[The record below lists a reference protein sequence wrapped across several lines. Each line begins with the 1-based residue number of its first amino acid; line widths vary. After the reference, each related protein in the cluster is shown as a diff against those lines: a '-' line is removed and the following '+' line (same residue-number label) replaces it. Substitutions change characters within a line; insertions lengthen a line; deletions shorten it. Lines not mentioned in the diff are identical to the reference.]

1 MAVLVRGPSL
11 TQRPRSG
18 KIETGLRTFT
28 IERARLSP
36 RGINVFKVWCVVFQ
50 AERSFP
56 MKSIIAVAAIA
67 SIASLASAQEQG
79 RVLSATPVMQQVAIP
94 QQVCGNETVYSGNRT
109 SGAGAVMGAIAG
121 GAAGNAIGKGNGRAA
136 ATAIGLIGGAVL
148 GNQIEGGQPQYQN
161 VQRCTTETY
170 YENRT
175 VGYDVVYEYAGRQY
189 TTRTQ
194 QDPGAWISLS
204 IQPAGQTYSSR
215 PDPYVTYGVYGRPG
229 SVTSTYPPAP
239 IYQQPTYIT
248 PPVTVIEYG
257 YDGRHPHHRNPY
269 WR

>member
-1 MAVLVRGPSL
+1 MK
-11 TQRPRSG
+11 
-18 KIETGLRTFT
+18 KIVIFT
-28 IERARLSP
+28 AIA
-36 RGINVFKVWCVVFQ
+36 
-50 AERSFP
+50 
-56 MKSIIAVAAIA
+56 AVAT
-67 SIASLASAQEQG
+67 LASAQEQG
-79 RVLSATPVMQQVAIP
+79 RVLSATPVVQQVGTP

-121 GAAGNAIGKGNGRAA
+121 GAAGNAVGKGSGRAA
-136 ATAIGLIGGAVL
+136 ATAIGLIGGAVI

-194 QDPGAWISLS
+194 YDPGRWIPVSV
-204 IQPAGQTYSSR
+204 QPSGQTYSTQ
-215 PDPYVTYGVYGRPG
+215 PDPYASQGVYSQPG
-229 SVTSTYPPAP
+229 VVTSTYPPQP
-239 IYQQPTYIT
+239 VYQQPTYPT
-248 PPVTVIEYG
+248 YVSPPVTVIEYG
-257 YDGRHPHHRNPY
+257 YDGGRPYPHHRNPY

>member
-1 MAVLVRGPSL
+1 MKKIAIFSALV
-11 TQRPRSG
+11 
-18 KIETGLRTFT
+18 
-28 IERARLSP
+28 
-36 RGINVFKVWCVVFQ
+36 
-50 AERSFP
+50 
-56 MKSIIAVAAIA
+56 AVATV
-67 SIASLASAQEQG
+67 ASAQEQG
-79 RVLSATPVMQQVAIP
+79 RVLSATPVYQQVAVP

-121 GAAGNAIGKGNGRAA
+121 GAAGNAIGKGSGRAA
-136 ATAIGLIGGAVL
+136 ATAIGVIGGAVL

-189 TTRTQ
+189 NTRTQ
-194 QDPGAWISLS
+194 YDPGRWIPVSV
-204 IQPAGQTYSSR
+204 QPATGQSYSNQ
-215 PDPYVTYGVYGRPG
+215 PDPYASQGVYSQPG
-229 SVTSTYPPAP
+229 VVTTTYP
-239 IYQQPTYIT
+239 QQPVYQPPPTYVT

-257 YDGRHPHHRNPY
+257 YDSRPHYPHHRNPY

>member
-1 MAVLVRGPSL
+1 MKKIVIFSAMA
-11 TQRPRSG
+11 
-18 KIETGLRTFT
+18 
-28 IERARLSP
+28 
-36 RGINVFKVWCVVFQ
+36 
-50 AERSFP
+50 
-56 MKSIIAVAAIA
+56 AVATM
-67 SIASLASAQEQG
+67 ASAQEQG
-79 RVLSATPVMQQVAIP
+79 RVLSATPVIQQVATP

-109 SGAGAVMGAIAG
+109 TGAGAVMGAIAG
-121 GAAGNAIGKGNGRAA
+121 GAAGNAIGKGSGRAA
-136 ATAIGLIGGAVL
+136 ATAIGVLGGAVL

-194 QDPGAWISLS
+194 TDPGRWIPLS
-204 IQPAGQTYSSR
+204 VQPAGQTYSTQ
-215 PDPYVTYGVYGRPG
+215 PDPYAAQGVYSQPG
-229 SVTSTYPPAP
+229 VVTSTYPAQPV
-239 IYQQPTYIT
+239 YQQPTYVT

-257 YDGRHPHHRNPY
+257 YDTRPYYPHHHRNPY

>member
-1 MAVLVRGPSL
+1 MKKIVIFSAMA
-11 TQRPRSG
+11 
-18 KIETGLRTFT
+18 
-28 IERARLSP
+28 
-36 RGINVFKVWCVVFQ
+36 
-50 AERSFP
+50 
-56 MKSIIAVAAIA
+56 AVAT
-67 SIASLASAQEQG
+67 LASAQEQG
-79 RVLSATPVMQQVAIP
+79 RVLSATPIVQQVGIP

-121 GAAGNAIGKGNGRAA
+121 GAAGNAIGKGSGRAA
-136 ATAIGLIGGAVL
+136 ATAIGVIGGAVL

-175 VGYDVVYEYAGRQY
+175 VGYNVVYEYAGRQY

-194 QDPGAWISLS
+194 NDPGRWIPLS
-204 IQPAGQTYSSR
+204 VQPTGQTYSTQ
-215 PDPYVTYGVYGRPG
+215 PDPYAQQGVYSQPG
-229 SVTSTYPPAP
+229 VVTSTYPVQPV
-239 IYQQPTYIT
+239 YQQPTYVT

-257 YDGRHPHHRNPY
+257 YDRPYYPHHRNPY